1 MIPIKITW
9 LINYTHNN
17 PYIYQLLQCLLRQH
31 FSPPGFSLGSNRNN
45 SLPCC
50 SSKNKPLNLGN
61 HIWHATFLGLLDLSP
76 SLCLDNQIAI
86 DAELQLFLWLILSKC
101 HILFCWGQNTR
112 YTSFLLLLL
121 LFFFFITWPRL
132 QLNFKI
138 LSQFE
143 WECFM
148 AYVWQ
153 AWDGGIYAKQH
164 EALGQQ
170 SINLQTL
177 FAS

>member
-1 MIPIKITW
+1 MQ
-9 LINYTHNN
+9 NYS
-17 PYIYQLLQCLLRQH
+17 YFCDLFCL
-31 FSPPGFSLGSNRNN
+31 S
-45 SLPCC
+45 
-50 SSKNKPLNLGN
+50 
-61 HIWHATFLGLLDLSP
+61 ATFYSAEDKTLDTL
-76 SLCLDNQIAI
+76 A
-86 DAELQLFLWLILSKC
+86 
-101 HILFCWGQNTR
+101 
-112 YTSFLLLLL
+112 SFFFFFF
-121 LFFFFITWPRL
+121 FFFFITWPRL